1 MGIISHIAGLVSMRR
16 DESYLFWKNVLK
28 VAPRQLNLYEKA
40 LIHASKMPKVGE
52 NNERLEFLGDAV
64 LDMVVADLLYEAYPM
79 DSEGELTKKRT
90 ELVKRRNLNVVAEN
104 IGLTSRLMCGGAV
117 QGDDLG
123 GNALE
128 AVVGALYKD
137 RGYQACKKFIK
148 QTIFCSQPQKET
160 LTESKQKLAVW
171 CQKNKKELEYKLLKD
186 ERLADN
192 KHIFLVA
199 VEVDGVEI
207 SQAVGSNKKNAQRK
221 AAELALKRLRRKHQ
235 SA

>member
-1 MGIISHIAGLVSMRR
+1 MGIITHIAGLVSMRR

-40 LIHASKMPKVGE
+40 LIHVSKMPKVGE

-64 LDMVVADLLYEAYPM
+64 IDMVVADLLYEAYPM
-79 DSEGELTKKRT
+79 DSEGELTKTRT
-90 ELVKRRNLNVVAEN
+90 ELVKRRNLNVVAQN
-104 IGLTSRLMCGGAV
+104 IGLTSRLMCGGAM
-117 QGDDLG
+117 QGEDLG

-137 RGYQACKKFIK
+137 RGYLACKKFIK
-148 QTIFCSQPQKET
+148 QTIFSCPPQKEK

-171 CQKNKKELEYKLLKD
+171 CQKNNKELEYKLLKD
-186 ERLADN
+186 ERLPDN
-192 KHIFLVA
+192 KHLFLVA
-199 VEVDGVEI
+199 VVVDGVEI
-207 SQAVGSNKKNAQRK
+207 SQAVGTNKKDAQRK
-221 AAELALKRLRRKHQ
+221 AAELALKRLRRKYQ

>member
-16 DESYLFWKNVLK
+16 DESYLFWKNILHIT
-28 VAPRQLNLYEKA
+28 PRSLEIYEKA
-40 LIHASKMPKVGE
+40 LVHVSKCQTVGE

-90 ELVKRRNLNVVAEN
+90 ELVKRRNLNAIAEH

-137 RGYQACKKFIK
+137 RGYLACKNFVK
-148 QTIFCSQPQKET
+148 QTIFSCPPRKEK

-171 CQKNKKELEYKLLKD
+171 CQKNNKNLEYKLLKD

-192 KHIFLVA
+192 KHLFLVA

-207 SQAVGSNKKNAQRK
+207 SQAVGNNKKDAQRK
-221 AAELALKRLRRKHQ
+221 AADLALKRLRRKHQ

>member
-1 MGIISHIAGLVSMRR
+1 MRR
-16 DESYLFWKNVLK
+16 DESYLFWKNLLHVP
-28 VAPRQLNLYEKA
+28 PRSLDTYEKA
-40 LIHASKMPKVGE
+40 LIHVSKCHTVGE

-64 LDMVVADLLYEAYPM
+64 IDMVVADLLYEAYPN

-90 ELVKRRNLNVVAEN
+90 ELVKRRNLNAVAEH
-104 IGLTSRLMCGGAV
+104 IGLTSRLVCGGAI

-137 RGYQACKKFIK
+137 RGYLACKKFIK
-148 QTIFCSQPQKET
+148 QTIFSCQPCKEK

-171 CQKNKKELEYKLLKD
+171 CQKNNKEFEYKLLKD

-192 KHIFLVA
+192 KHLFLVA

-207 SQAVGSNKKNAQRK
+207 SQAVGNNKKEAQRK
-221 AAELALKRLRRKHQ
+221 AAELALKRLKRRNQ